1 MLRCP
6 ACLLAPGVILM
17 TCAAILPWL
26 SYGEKDHVTFL
37 FFGKNVSPSSW
48 GITSSSEDDASCSP
62 PLLNHCSIVPYEHL
76 KKKNQI
82 YNLLGA
88 ETCSHGFS
96 KERTGGT
103 AICSTFIASD
113 CIQLESCGGEM
124 LHMRKSFA

>member
-1 MLRCP
+1 
-6 ACLLAPGVILM
+6 M

-76 KKKNQI
+76 KKKKI
-82 YNLLGA
+82 RSTTCWVLKRVVMASAKRELGVLPSA
-88 ETCSHGFS
+88 
-96 KERTGGT
+96 
-103 AICSTFIASD
+103 AP
-113 CIQLESCGGEM
+113 L
-124 LHMRKSFA
+124 